1 MFDIKSTNTEHED
14 KILIEGLKQG
24 NTAIFNLVFTRFYS
38 SLVLYTTT
46 HEIPEDEAEDIVQD
60 FFFRLWLNRSKIDIH
75 TSLKNYMFVS
85 IKNSCNDYFR
95 HKKTES
101 NIKEALSSDNNNKEP
116 FNDRDFLVESELRE
130 IINIA
135 INKLP
140 EKCRKVFILYK
151 FQNMKVDEIAEM
163 ENISKRTV
171 ETHLGKAYKILRE
184 ELKAYLPAILVT
196 IIINSIFGQHL

>member
-1 MFDIKSTNTEHED
+1 MFDIKSTNTEYED

-24 NTAIFNLVFTRFYS
+24 NTGIFNLVFTRFYS
-38 SLVLYTTT
+38 SLVLHATM
-46 HEIPEDEAEDIVQD
+46 HEIPEDEAEDLVQD
-60 FFFRLWLNRSKIDIH
+60 FFFRLWLNRAKIDIH

-95 HKKTES
+95 HKKAEN
-101 NIKEALSSDNNNKEP
+101 NIKETLSLNNNGEP

>member
-1 MFDIKSTNTEHED
+1 MFDIKSTNTEYED

-24 NTAIFNLVFTRFYS
+24 NTGIFNLVFTRFYS
-38 SLVLYTTT
+38 SLVLHATM
-46 HEIPEDEAEDIVQD
+46 HEIPEDEAEDLVQD
-60 FFFRLWLNRSKIDIH
+60 FFFRLWLNRAKLDIH

-95 HKKTES
+95 HKKAEN
-101 NIKEALSSDNNNKEP
+101 NIKETLYLNNNGEP

>member
-1 MFDIKSTNTEHED
+1 MFDIKSTNTEYED

-24 NTAIFNLVFTRFYS
+24 NTGIFNLVFTRFYS
-38 SLVLYTTT
+38 SLVL
-46 HEIPEDEAEDIVQD
+46 
-60 FFFRLWLNRSKIDIH
+60 
-75 TSLKNYMFVS
+75 
-85 IKNSCNDYFR
+85 
-95 HKKTES
+95 HKKAEN
-101 NIKEALSSDNNNKEP
+101 NIKETLSLNNNGEP